1 MKNVKQLLAGK
12 SSDVVTIHPEQS
24 VLEAMQR
31 MAERNIGAL
40 LVVDVAGKLTG
51 IVSERDFVRKMFAME
66 RLPRNVPVAEI
77 MTRQVAYVRPEQ
89 TAQECM
95 ALITDKHVRH
105 LPVLDGGRIIGLL
118 SIGDLV
124 RDTITEQQF
133 IISQLENYIQ
143 S

>member
-1 MKNVKQLLAGK
+1 MKTVKQLLAGK
-12 SSDVVTIHPEQS
+12 GSDVATIHPEQS

-40 LVVDVAGKLTG
+40 LVVDATGKLAG
-51 IVSERDFVRKMFAME
+51 IVSERDFARKMFAME
-66 RLPRNVPVAEI
+66 RLPRDVPVAEI

-105 LPVLDGGRIIGLL
+105 LPVMDGGRVVGLL

-124 RDTITEQQF
+124 KDTIAEQQF